1 MLQNNI
7 GVLEGIDVNKTGK
20 SKDCNICHYW
30 YFLNEDFQQNIS
42 NGCPNVLMVSM
53 NLSDIAILNNFILSY
68 SKQDF
73 FWSKKKV
80 YKPLHKM
87 LPKTSTNGKSC
98 DDQTK
103 WL

>member
-7 GVLEGIDVNKTGK
+7 GVLERIDVNKTGK

-30 YFLNEDFQQNIS
+30 YFLNEDFQPDVS

-73 FWSKKKV
+73 FWSNKKK
-80 YKPLHKM
+80 YISHYIKCFQK
-87 LPKTSTNGKSC
+87 
-98 DDQTK
+98 
-103 WL
+103 